1 MLLYPAIDLMDGQV
15 VRLERGLAEKK
26 TVYSDDPVSMARK
39 WEAAGADWIHLVDLD
54 AAFEGKSRN
63 LEVIRAIVKAVSVP
77 CELGGGMRDAGSIQ
91 SGLDTGVSRVIIGT
105 KAAEPGFLA
114 EAAGAFGPSSLAVG
128 IDAKDGKVAV
138 KGWVET
144 MELTALDLAHESVN
158 AGIRTIIY
166 TDIATDG
173 MLSGPNLTALSEMIQ
188 SVRLPVVASGGIA
201 VADDLRRVA
210 GIGAEGCIVGRALYD
225 GGLGLSEALAAAGD
239 LGAARPRS

>member
-1 MLLYPAIDLMDGQV
+1 MLLYPAIDLMDGKV

-26 TVYSDDPVSMARK
+26 TVYSDDPVAMAKK

-63 LEVIRAIVKAVSVP
+63 LEVISAIAKAVSVP
-77 CELGGGMRDAGSIQ
+77 CELGGGMRDAGSIEA
-91 SGLDTGVSRVIIGT
+91 GLSTGVRRVIIGT
-105 KAAEPGFLA
+105 KAAEAGFLDQ
-114 EAAGAFGPSSLAVG
+114 AAGAFGPSRLAVG

-144 MELTALDLAHESVN
+144 MELTALDLARQAVN

-173 MLSGPNLTALSEMIQ
+173 MLQGPNLAAMREMASEVPCDLI
-188 SVRLPVVASGGIA
+188 ASGGVSGPQDIR
-201 VADDLRRVA
+201 DLALVP
-210 GIGAEGCIVGRALYD
+210 GIHGAIIGRALYE
-225 GGLGLSEALAAAGD
+225 GRMPENLRTIFCS
-239 LGAARPRS
+239 

>member
-26 TVYSDDPVSMARK
+26 TVYSDDPVAMTLR
-39 WEAAGADWIHLVDLD
+39 WQAAGADWIHLVDLD

-63 LEVIRAIVKAVSVP
+63 LEVIRAIAEAVTVP
-77 CELGGGMRDAGSIQ
+77 CELGGGMRDAGSIEA
-91 SGLDTGVSRVIIGT
+91 GLSTGVRRVIIGT

-114 EAAGAFGPSSLAVG
+114 QAAGAFGPSRLAVG

-144 MELTALDLAHESVN
+144 MELTALDLAREAVT

-173 MLSGPNLTALSEMIQ
+173 MLRGPNLEAMREMAEAVPCDLI
-188 SVRLPVVASGGIA
+188 ASGGVSGPEDI
-201 VADDLRRVA
+201 VALA
-210 GIGAEGCIVGRALYD
+210 AIPGIHGAIIGRALYEGRMPED
-225 GGLGLSEALAAAGD
+225 LRTILA
-239 LGAARPRS
+239 S

>member
-26 TVYSDDPVSMARK
+26 TVYSDDPVAMALR
-39 WEAAGADWIHLVDLD
+39 WQAAGADWIHLVDLD

-63 LEVIRAIVKAVSVP
+63 LEVIRAIAEAVTVP
-77 CELGGGMRDAGSIQ
+77 CELGGGMRDAGSIEA
-91 SGLDTGVSRVIIGT
+91 GLSTGVRRVIIGT
-105 KAAEPGFLA
+105 KASESGFLA
-114 EAAGAFGPSSLAVG
+114 QAAGAFGPSRLAVG

-144 MELTALDLAHESVN
+144 MELTALDLAREAVT

-173 MLSGPNLTALSEMIQ
+173 MLRGPNLEAMREMAETVPCDLI
-188 SVRLPVVASGGIA
+188 ASGG
-201 VADDLRRVA
+201 VSGPDDLVA
-210 GIGAEGCIVGRALYD
+210 LAAIPGIHGAIIGRALYEGRMPED
-225 GGLGLSEALAAAGD
+225 LRTILA
-239 LGAARPRS
+239 S

>member
-1 MLLYPAIDLMDGQV
+1 MLLFPAIDLMDGQV

-26 TVYSDDPVSMARK
+26 TVYGDDPVAMALK

-63 LEVIRAIVKAVSVP
+63 LDVIRAITRAVSVP
-77 CELGGGMRDAGSIQ
+77 CELGGGMRDAGSIEAAL
-91 SGLDTGVSRVIIGT
+91 STGVSRVIIGT

-114 EAAGAFGPSSLAVG
+114 QAAGTFGPARLAVG

-144 MELTALDLAHESVN
+144 MDLSALDLAREAVN
-158 AGIRTIIY
+158 TGIRTIIY

-173 MLSGPNLTALSEMIQ
+173 MLRGPNLEAMREMAGAVPCDLI
-188 SVRLPVVASGGIA
+188 ASGGVSGPEDITA
-201 VADDLRRVA
+201 LA
-210 GIGAEGCIVGRALYD
+210 GVPGVHGAIIGRALYE
-225 GGLGLSEALAAAGD
+225 GRMPAD
-239 LGAARPRS
+239 LRTIPQP

>member
-26 TVYSDDPVSMARK
+26 TVYSDDPVAMALR
-39 WEAAGADWIHLVDLD
+39 WQAAGADWIHLVDLD

-63 LEVIRAIVKAVSVP
+63 LEVIRAIASAVTVP
-77 CELGGGMRDAGSIQ
+77 CELGGGMRDAGSIEA
-91 SGLDTGVSRVIIGT
+91 GLSTGVRRVIIGT

-114 EAAGAFGPSSLAVG
+114 QAAGAFGPSRLAVG

-144 MELTALDLAHESVN
+144 MELTALDLAREAVT

-173 MLSGPNLTALSEMIQ
+173 MLRGPNLEAMREMAEAVPCDLI
-188 SVRLPVVASGGIA
+188 ASGGVSGPEDL
-201 VADDLRRVA
+201 VALA
-210 GIGAEGCIVGRALYD
+210 AIPGIHGAIIGRALYEGRMPED
-225 GGLGLSEALAAAGD
+225 LRTILA
-239 LGAARPRS
+239 S

>member
-26 TVYSDDPVSMARK
+26 TVYSDDPVSMALR
-39 WEAAGADWIHLVDLD
+39 WQAAGADWIHLVDLD

-63 LEVIRAIVKAVSVP
+63 LEVIRAIAEAVTVP
-77 CELGGGMRDAGSIQ
+77 CELGGGMRDAGSIEA
-91 SGLDTGVSRVIIGT
+91 GLSTGVRRVIIGT
-105 KAAEPGFLA
+105 KAAESGFLA
-114 EAAGAFGPSSLAVG
+114 QAAGAFGPSRLAVG

-144 MELTALDLAHESVN
+144 MELTALDLAREAVT

-173 MLSGPNLTALSEMIQ
+173 MLRGPNLEAMREMAEAVPCDLI
-188 SVRLPVVASGGIA
+188 ASGGVSGPEDL
-201 VADDLRRVA
+201 VALA
-210 GIGAEGCIVGRALYD
+210 AIPGIHGAIIGRALYEGRMPED
-225 GGLGLSEALAAAGD
+225 LRTILA
-239 LGAARPRS
+239 S

>member
-26 TVYSDDPVSMARK
+26 TVYSNDPVAIALK

-63 LEVIRAIVKAVSVP
+63 LDVIRAIATALSVP
-77 CELGGGMRDAGSIQ
+77 CELGGGMRDAGSIEA
-91 SGLDTGVSRVIIGT
+91 GLATGVRRVIIGT

-114 EAAGAFGPSSLAVG
+114 EAAGAFGPSQLAVG
-128 IDAKDGKVAV
+128 IDAKEGKVAV

-144 MELTALDLAHESVN
+144 MEMTALDLAREAVN
-158 AGIRTIIY
+158 VGIRTIIY

-173 MLSGPNLTALSEMIQ
+173 MLQGPNLAAMREMALAVPCDLI
-188 SVRLPVVASGGIA
+188 ASGG
-201 VADDLRRVA
+201 VSSPEDLRQLA
-210 GIGAEGCIVGRALYD
+210 MIPGIHGAIIGRSLYEGRMP
-225 GGLGLSEALAAAGD
+225 ED
-239 LGAARPRS
+239 LRTILK

>member
-15 VRLERGLAEKK
+15 VRLERGDAARK
-26 TVYSDDPVSMARK
+26 TVYSSDPVAMAKK

-63 LEVIRAIVKAVSVP
+63 LEVIRAIASAVSVP
-77 CELGGGMRDAGSIQ
+77 CELGGGMRDEGSIRA
-91 SGLDTGVSRVIIGT
+91 GLETGVSRVIIGT

-114 EAAGAFGPSSLAVG
+114 TAAATFGPSRLAVG
-128 IDAKDGKVAV
+128 IDAKEGKVAV

-144 MELTALDLAHESVN
+144 MELTALDLAREAVN

-173 MLSGPNLTALSEMIQ
+173 MLKGPNIAAMREMASAVPCDLI
-188 SVRLPVVASGGIA
+188 ASGGVSGPEDIRELA
-201 VADDLRRVA
+201 KVSGLHGV
-210 GIGAEGCIVGRALYD
+210 IIGRALYE
-225 GGLGLSEALAAAGD
+225 GRMPGD
-239 LGAARPRS
+239 LRTILA

>member
-26 TVYSDDPVSMARK
+26 TVYSTDPVAMALK

-63 LEVIRAIVKAVSVP
+63 LDVVRRIAEAVSVP
-77 CELGGGMRDAGSIQ
+77 CELGGGMRDEESIR
-91 SGLDTGVSRVIIGT
+91 SGLATGVARVIIGT

-114 EAAGAFGPSSLAVG
+114 KVAAVFGPERLAVG

-144 MELTALDLAHESVN
+144 MELTALDLALRAVET
-158 AGIRTIIY
+158 GIRTVIY

-173 MLSGPNLTALSEMIQ
+173 MLQGPNLAAMREMADAVPCDLI
-188 SVRLPVVASGGIA
+188 ASGG
-201 VADDLRRVA
+201 VSGPQDLRELAEVP
-210 GIGAEGCIVGRALYD
+210 GIHGAIIGRALYE
-225 GGLGLSEALAAAGD
+225 GRMPED
-239 LGAARPRS
+239 LRSILVS

>member
-15 VRLERGLAEKK
+15 VRLERGLAAKK
-26 TVYSDDPVSMARK
+26 TIYSDDPVAMALK

-54 AAFEGKSRN
+54 AAFEGTSRN
-63 LEVIRAIVKAVSVP
+63 LEVIREITKAVSVP
-77 CELGGGMRDAGSIQ
+77 CELGGGMRDAGSIEA
-91 SGLDTGVSRVIIGT
+91 GLATGVRRVIIGT

-114 EAAGAFGPSSLAVG
+114 EAAGAFGPARLAVG

-144 MELTALDLAHESVN
+144 MELTALDLAREAVN

-173 MLSGPNLTALSEMIQ
+173 MLQGPNLAAMHEMAT
-188 SVRLPVVASGGIA
+188 VVPCDLIASGG
-201 VADDLRRVA
+201 VSGPEDLRKLA
-210 GIGAEGCIVGRALYD
+210 AIPGIHGAIIGRALYEERMPEN
-225 GGLGLSEALAAAGD
+225 LRTILE
-239 LGAARPRS
+239 

>member
-26 TVYSDDPVSMARK
+26 TVYSDDPVALALQ
-39 WEAAGADWIHLVDLD
+39 WQAAGADWIHLVDLD

-63 LEVIRAIVKAVSVP
+63 LEVIRAIAEAVTVP
-77 CELGGGMRDAGSIQ
+77 CELGGGMRDAGSIEA
-91 SGLDTGVSRVIIGT
+91 GLSTGVRRVIIGT

-114 EAAGAFGPSSLAVG
+114 QAAGAFGPSRLAVG

-144 MELTALDLAHESVN
+144 MELTALDLAREAVT

-173 MLSGPNLTALSEMIQ
+173 MLRGPNLEAMREMAEAVPCDLI
-188 SVRLPVVASGGIA
+188 ASGGVSGPEDI
-201 VADDLRRVA
+201 VALA
-210 GIGAEGCIVGRALYD
+210 AIPGIHGAIIGRALYEGRMPED
-225 GGLGLSEALAAAGD
+225 LRTILA
-239 LGAARPRS
+239 S